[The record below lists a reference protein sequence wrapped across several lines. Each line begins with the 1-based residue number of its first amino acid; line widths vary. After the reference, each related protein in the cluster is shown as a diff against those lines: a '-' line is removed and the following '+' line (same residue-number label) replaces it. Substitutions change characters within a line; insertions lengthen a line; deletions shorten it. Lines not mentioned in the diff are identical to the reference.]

1 MPLLAPGIVLRDA
14 RTPRGFVQLLAS
26 SSSSSPL
33 PPSPSAAAQCHGLA
47 TKLGLAAGN
56 VFAGTALLAF
66 YCRCGRPSDARRLF
80 DEMPER
86 SGVTWSVLVY
96 GHARSSAP
104 GLAVEA
110 FGRMVRAGFSPTPAA
125 VSSALAACARME
137 DARVGAM
144 IHAAGL
150 KCSGGICG
158 SVVVGTALVDM
169 YAKCR
174 DVSAAQRVLEEMEEK
189 NVATFTALVGGFA
202 SARRPG
208 EAMMFVREMEQS
220 GVAPN
225 MMTYSSLLSSFA
237 SPEDLNHGRQAH
249 CAVLKKGLE
258 HNPYVLSTLMTM
270 YSKCGILDDFRK
282 VQMSVS
288 CQDQVSLNSV
298 ISGLSC
304 LGRGDE
310 AFQQFLE
317 MRRHGADTDMFTFGS
332 MLKAIGS
339 SSSLLEGRQVHAL
352 ILKTGYESDVNVQ
365 NGLISMYVR
374 RGEIGEA
381 RDVFTSVEAPDLVS
395 WNSLLTGYAQHG
407 YGNEVVEV
415 FEQMRRLNV
424 QPDNTTF
431 LLVLTA
437 CSHAGLVDT
446 GLEYFNLMKTNGFL
460 AGARL
465 EHYACVVDLL
475 GRAGHL
481 QEAEALINDMPTEP
495 GVSVYRA
502 LLSACQIHGNLE
514 IAVQVSTRLI
524 ELYPHDSSAHVQL
537 SKAFA
542 GDGHWGDAAEI
553 REAMAGKGIVKNPAW
568 SCVEDQ
574 VQVG

>member
-1 MPLLAPGIVLRDA
+1 MPLPAPGIILHHA

-26 SSSSSPL
+26 SSSPL
-33 PPSPSAAAQCHGLA
+33 PPIPSAAAQCHGMA
-47 TKLGLAAGN
+47 TKIGLAASN

-66 YCRCGRPSDARRLF
+66 YCRCRRLRDAQRLF

-86 SGVTWSVLVY
+86 SGVTWSALVH

-104 GLAVEA
+104 GLAVGA
-110 FGRMVRAGFSPTPAA
+110 FGRMVRAGFPPTASA
-125 VSSALAACARME
+125 VSSALVACGRME
-137 DARVGAM
+137 DPGVGAM
-144 IHAAGL
+144 LHAAGL
-150 KCSGGICG
+150 KCGSICG

-174 DVSAAQRVLEEMEEK
+174 DVPAAQRVLEEMEEK

-202 SARRPG
+202 SAGRPR
-208 EAMMFVREMEQS
+208 EAMVLVREMEQS

-237 SPEDLNHGRQAH
+237 SPQDLDHGRQAH
-249 CAVLKKGLE
+249 CAVVKKGLE
-258 HNPYVLSTLMTM
+258 HNPYILSTLMTM
-270 YSKCGILDDFRK
+270 YSRCGSLEDFRK
-282 VQMSVS
+282 VQMAVS

-310 AFQQFLE
+310 AFHQFLE
-317 MRRHGADTDMFTFGS
+317 MRRHGADMDMFTFGS

-365 NGLISMYVR
+365 NGLISMYAR

-381 RDVFTSVEAPDLVS
+381 RDVFASVEAPDLVS

-446 GLEYFNLMKTNGFL
+446 GLEYFHLMKTNGFL
-460 AGARL
+460 VGARL

-481 QEAEALINDMPTEP
+481 QEAETLINDMPIEP
-495 GVSVYRA
+495 SVSVYRA

-514 IAVQVSTRLI
+514 IAVRVSRRLI

-537 SKAFA
+537 SKVLA
-542 GDGHWGDAAEI
+542 GDGHWGDAAEV
-553 REAMAGKGIVKNPAW
+553 REAMVGKGIVKNPAW
-568 SCVEDQ
+568 SCVEER